1 MSSVCD
7 SYWSNDYHEY
17 RDLGSPP
24 RSFHLPPIVTKIWG
38 RWGRETGST
47 NRIQSLL
54 WEVFIRQGRKW
65 PRVFRTGSVF
75 LGRGTVSSTP
85 ISVTML
91 PPHIDPVA
99 RWRSHTVRQISNLQ
113 HYSWENGGKGT
124 TTSLFAWNPP
134 PARNKRP
141 RPSHRHGKTWTT
153 PRSKI

>member
-65 PRVFRTGSVF
+65 PRVSGTGSVF
-75 LGRGTVSSTP
+75 PGRGTIPSTP
-85 ISVTML
+85 ISMTMVETSCIGQPFVALSVRL
-91 PPHIDPVA
+91 PSCLGVLCICTPLRVFLAITHYHIILAAPLVA
-99 RWRSHTVRQISNLQ
+99 FTVHNQ
-113 HYSWENGGKGT
+113 HSAT
-124 TTSLFAWNPP
+124 TQ
-134 PARNKRP
+134 
-141 RPSHRHGKTWTT
+141 
-153 PRSKI
+153 